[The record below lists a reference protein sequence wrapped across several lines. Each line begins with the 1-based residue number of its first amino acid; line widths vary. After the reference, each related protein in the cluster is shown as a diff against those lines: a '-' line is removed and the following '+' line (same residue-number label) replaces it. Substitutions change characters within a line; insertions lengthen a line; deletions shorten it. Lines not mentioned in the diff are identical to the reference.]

1 MENLKCL
8 KKLQLEIKRKEKLE
22 KRKTKKR
29 SDI

>member
-22 KRKTKKR
+22 KRKTKKKK
-29 SDI
+29 